1 VCLVFDV
8 GALFI
13 RHWLGLSDAETVEQ
27 IRDIAYMRVPSEA

>member
-13 RHWLGLSDAETVEQ
+13 RHWLGLSDADTVEQ